1 MRPPNTVILLTL
13 LAFLILLVAAI
24 RCPTFENAAI
34 SISETKYKEGLS
46 LYNVKDY
53 RRAVKA
59 FNEVAIDDKNY
70 NLAQSLMMKAD
81 SIILI
86 EDVIN
91 SERQYK
97 AGQRLFDEGEF
108 HSAIDSLERVV
119 ESSIYFE
126 QANTLLGK
134 ANSIIERN
142 REKAQKEYLKHQKKE
157 TPKSSSSDHTSG
169 GNKFVLTHCL
179 GKKLPKA
186 ASFFVD
192 GPRWKLDYNNGDRIY
207 YTVVSGN
214 EANPLCGINTVD
226 SNGDACEICIT
237 KNGSST
243 TVQFE
248 YVQGTLSY
256 TGYYQ
261 KD

>member
-1 MRPPNTVILLTL
+1 LSKYLREEKSQKSNNSNT
-13 LAFLILLVAAI
+13 
-24 RCPTFENAAI
+24 
-34 SISETKYKEGLS
+34 
-46 LYNVKDY
+46 
-53 RRAVKA
+53 
-59 FNEVAIDDKNY
+59 
-70 NLAQSLMMKAD
+70 
-81 SIILI
+81 
-86 EDVIN
+86 
-91 SERQYK
+91 
-97 AGQRLFDEGEF
+97 
-108 HSAIDSLERVV
+108 
-119 ESSIYFE
+119 
-126 QANTLLGK
+126 
-134 ANSIIERN
+134 
-142 REKAQKEYLKHQKKE
+142 
-157 TPKSSSSDHTSG
+157 G

-186 ASFFVD
+186 ASFYVD
-192 GPRWKLDYNNGDRIY
+192 GPKWKLDYNNGDRIY

>member
-1 MRPPNTVILLTL
+1 MRPSNTVILLSL

-24 RCPTFENAAI
+24 RCPTFENTAI

-59 FNEVAIDDKNY
+59 FNEVAIDYKNY
-70 NLAQSLMMKAD
+70 NLAQSLMIKSD

-86 EDVIN
+86 EDLIN

-119 ESSIYFE
+119 ENSSYFE
-126 QANTLLGK
+126 HANTLLVK

-142 REKAQKEYLKHQKKE
+142 REKAQKEYLKNEKKVI
-157 TPKSSSSDHTSG
+157 PQASSIDHVSG

-237 KNGSST
+237 KNGSKT
-243 TVQFE
+243 TIEFE
-248 YVQGTLSY
+248 YVQGTLSF

-261 KD
+261 

>member
-1 MRPPNTVILLTL
+1 MRPSNTVILLSL
-13 LAFLILLVAAI
+13 LVLLTLLVAAI

-34 SISETKYKEGLS
+34 SVSETKYQEGLS
-46 LYNVKDY
+46 QYNVKDY
-53 RRAVKA
+53 RQAVKA
-59 FNEVAIDDKNY
+59 FKEVAIEDRNY
-70 NLAQSLMMKAD
+70 NLAQTLLMKAD

-86 EDVIN
+86 EDLTN
-91 SERQYK
+91 SERQFK
-97 AGQRLFDEGEF
+97 DGQRLYDQGEF

-119 ESSIYFE
+119 ESSSYFQ
-126 QANTLLGK
+126 QANILLVK
-134 ANSIIERN
+134 ANSIIEGN
-142 REKAQKEYLKHQKKE
+142 RAKAQKEYLKHQKKE
-157 TPKSSSSDHTSG
+157 TPQSSSNDHVSG

-186 ASFFVD
+186 ASFFVN
-192 GPRWKLDYNNGDRIY
+192 GSRWKLDYNNGDKIY

-243 TVQFE
+243 TVEFE
-248 YVQGTLSY
+248 YVQGTLSF

-261 KD
+261 